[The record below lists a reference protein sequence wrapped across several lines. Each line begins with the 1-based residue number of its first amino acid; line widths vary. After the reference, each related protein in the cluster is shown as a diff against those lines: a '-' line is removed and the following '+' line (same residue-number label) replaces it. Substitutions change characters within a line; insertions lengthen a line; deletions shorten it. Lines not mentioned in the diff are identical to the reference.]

1 MYLTQPD
8 FKDITEFIKDKED
21 IVSRIRFSGGKAF
34 KVFKQYSNKFHT
46 KLINEFQANTKG
58 IEFLYNFN
66 KKKSLPFSLIVT
78 FGTGT
83 SIVLKKEHLEHLG
96 GTAMGGGF
104 FMGLIKL
111 LYNISDY
118 EEAVNLANKG
128 NRYNVDLKVSDIYS
142 PEDDRIDRLF
152 REFTAASLGKIISNV
167 DLNRLKKEDILNSVI
182 SMLGENIGTIAVLMA
197 VDHHVENI
205 IFCGGF
211 LRNNNVLK
219 QILSILC
226 KIKKI
231 KPIFLKYSEFGG
243 AIGAL
248 LT

>member
-1 MYLTQPD
+1 MYLTQPSYNEII
-8 FKDITEFIKDKED
+8 DIIDENEDK
-21 IVSRIRFSGGKAF
+21 ISQITFTGGKAF
-34 KVFKQYSNKFHT
+34 ELFKRYSNNFQT

-66 KKKSLPFSLIVT
+66 KKKALPLSLIVT

-83 SIVLKKEHLEHLG
+83 SITLRKDFVEHLG

-111 LYNISDY
+111 FYDIDDY
-118 EEAVNLANKG
+118 DEAIDLATKG

-142 PEDDRIDRLF
+142 PEDERVDRLF
-152 REFTAASLGKIISNV
+152 REFTAASLGKIISNI
-167 DLNRLKKEDILNSVI
+167 DLNSLQKEDILNSVI

-197 VDHHVENI
+197 INHNVENI

-211 LRNNNVLK
+211 LKNNNILK

-226 KIKKI
+226 KLRRI
-231 KPIFLKYSEFGG
+231 KPIFLRYSEFGG

-248 LT
+248 LS